1 MPRGSTNGFQ
11 LKDSLNGYGRF
22 TSGYWM
28 RLSDKRAASSQGFV
42 LLLVV
47 HVLLSASVW
56 EADAL
61 AVADTD
67 GLEVTVEPGG
77 GIRATAHPLFPAKP
91 EVIQALLADYSH
103 WPDLFEVRMRVAEQ
117 TIREGVA
124 TIDLRIEHPL
134 MPGEHRL
141 VTESRRLPNGGLV
154 TDLKGGD
161 FKRYHRV
168 WMFEPAGAGNQTR
181 AAFELVI
188 EIESMV
194 PDWLVAIAMRQE
206 LEAHFRIVKQKALEQ
221 SKR

>member
-1 MPRGSTNGFQ
+1 
-11 LKDSLNGYGRF
+11 
-22 TSGYWM
+22 M
-28 RLSDKRAASSQGFV
+28 RLLDKRAASSQGLV
-42 LLLVV
+42 LLLAF
-47 HVLLSASVW
+47 HMLLFLPPW

-67 GLEVTVEPGG
+67 GLEVKAEPGG
-77 GIRATAHPLFPAKP
+77 GIRATAHPIFPAKP

-103 WPDLFEVRMRVAEQ
+103 WPDLFEVRMRVAEL
-117 TIREGVA
+117 TIRDGVA

-134 MPGEHRL
+134 LPGEHRL
-141 VTESRRLPNGGLV
+141 VTESRSVPNGGLV

-168 WMFEPAGAGNQTR
+168 WMLEPAGAGNQTR

-206 LEAHFRIVKQKALEQ
+206 LEAHFRIVKQKALEHSRQ
-221 SKR
+221 

>member
-1 MPRGSTNGFQ
+1 
-11 LKDSLNGYGRF
+11 
-22 TSGYWM
+22 M
-28 RLSDKRAASSQGFV
+28 RLLDKRVTSSQGLV
-42 LLLVV
+42 LLLAF
-47 HVLLSASVW
+47 HMLLSVPLW

-61 AVADTD
+61 AVADTNE
-67 GLEVTVEPGG
+67 LEVKTEPGG
-77 GIRATAHPLFPAKP
+77 GIRATAHPIFPAKP

-103 WPDLFEVRMRVAEQ
+103 WPDLFEVRMQVAEL

-141 VTESRRLPNGGLV
+141 VTESRSVPNGGLV

-168 WMFEPAGAGNQTR
+168 WMLEPAGAGNQTR
-181 AAFELVI
+181 AAFELVV

>member
-1 MPRGSTNGFQ
+1 M
-11 LKDSLNGYGRF
+11 
-22 TSGYWM
+22 
-28 RLSDKRAASSQGFV
+28 DKRATSSQGLV
-42 LLLVV
+42 LLLA
-47 HVLLSASVW
+47 LLMLLFVPLW

-67 GLEVTVEPGG
+67 ELEVKTEPGG
-77 GIRATAHPLFPAKP
+77 GIRATAHPIFPAKP
-91 EVIQALLADYSH
+91 EVVQALLADYSH
-103 WPDLFEVRMRVAEQ
+103 WPDLFEVRMRVAEL

-141 VTESRRLPNGGLV
+141 VTESRSVPNGGLV

-168 WMFEPAGAGNQTR
+168 WMLELAGAGNQTR
-181 AAFELVI
+181 AAFELVV

>member
-1 MPRGSTNGFQ
+1 
-11 LKDSLNGYGRF
+11 
-22 TSGYWM
+22 M
-28 RLSDKRAASSQGFV
+28 RLLDNRTTSSPGFV
-42 LLLVV
+42 LLLAV

-91 EVIQALLADYSH
+91 EAIQALLADYSH
-103 WPDLFEVRMRVAEQ
+103 WPDLFEVRMRVAELN
-117 TIREGVA
+117 IHDGVA

-141 VTESRRLPNGGLV
+141 VTESRSLPNGGLV
-154 TDLKGGD
+154 TDLKSGD

-168 WMFEPAGAGNQTR
+168 WTLEPAGAGNQTR
-181 AAFELVI
+181 ATFALVI

-194 PDWLVAIAMRQE
+194 PDWVVAIAMRQE